1 MAYVFLFQFKVHR
14 CSAFFVFKSE
24 TQEGPQFS
32 LGFPDKGM
40 QDGCLVHSIFDA
52 RFLPVYFI
60 LSQDNFIFGNVISMW
75 GVLFVFAGADQL
87 EHATPIL
94 SLCHGIFTD

>member
-1 MAYVFLFQFKVHR
+1 MPLPSFYCLAYVFLFQFKVHR

-40 QDGCLVHSIFDA
+40 QDFRQI
-52 RFLPVYFI
+52 YFYYYY
-60 LSQDNFIFGNVISMW
+60 VISMW
-75 GVLFVFAGADQL
+75 GMLFVFAGADQL